1 MQAVKVA
8 AAIALGCAIT
18 LAGRAQG
25 YENVTLSQPDA
36 PLRIVDYEAEFVDDE
51 DHYAEDGI
59 MHRVEVQNAS
69 GQNVVAYSIG
79 LVALDAFGD
88 YMDSFVGYAVSA
100 VQQGQT
106 DHASWHQSVAD
117 AYSFEEYGTGIAFV
131 RAARFE
137 DGTVWKAPMDQATP
151 ELKGYAPEFEPGFLE
166 SDD

>member
-1 MQAVKVA
+1 MRVVKLAAV
-8 AAIALGCAIT
+8 IALGCTISA
-18 LAGRAQG
+18 AGRAQG

-36 PLRIVDYEAEFVDDE
+36 PLRITDYKAEFVDQN
-51 DHYAEDGI
+51 HYAEDGI
-59 MHRVEVQNAS
+59 MHRVEVQNPT
-69 GQNVVAYSIG
+69 GPNVVAYSIG

-100 VQQGQT
+100 VQQGQS
-106 DHASWHQSVAD
+106 DHASWHQSVMD

-131 RAARFE
+131 RAVRFE
-137 DGTVWKAPMDQATP
+137 DGTVWKAAMAQVTP